1 MSYFMFDQSD
11 TEALIVT
18 DTLATHDDDRP
29 AMFAHKVWALPTM
42 NLAFAITGTS
52 TIGDEFYR
60 YLSTMHGPRDI
71 TELDEIAPSLLRRI
85 HAYVQEAFGAIG
97 SSTVYVF
104 GFPTGSP
111 QLIRYTYRSVMG
123 YASSSDTGPAVAVKP
138 APETFEAEYPTTRE
152 EFIQLAVRVREEND
166 AGRSPEPVKIGGDL
180 FLTTVR
186 DGLVGTEHLYRFP
199 DYEEHLALM
208 NEGSTHD

>member
-18 DTLATHDDDRP
+18 DTLATDLNDKP

-42 NLAFAITGTS
+42 NLVIALTGTS
-52 TIGDEFYR
+52 TVGDELYR

-71 TELDEIAPSLLRRI
+71 AGLDEIAPELLRAI
-85 HAYVQEAFGAIG
+85 HARVQHEHGAIG

-104 GFPTGSP
+104 GFPTGSDR
-111 QLIRYTYRSVMG
+111 LTRYTYRSVMD
-123 YASSSDTGPAVAVKP
+123 YVSSSDTGPATAVRP
-138 APETFEAEYPTTRE
+138 APETFEAEYPNTRE
-152 EFIQLAVRVREEND
+152 DFIHLAVRVRDEND
-166 AGRSPEPVKIGGDL
+166 SGASPEPVKIGGDL

-186 DGLVGTEHLYRFP
+186 NGLIGTEHLYRFP
-199 DYEEHLALM
+199 DYEEHLAVM
-208 NEGSTHD
+208 NGGG